1 MSDIDATE
9 KTDGV
14 VHDTYPV
21 NQNTIYTVS
30 ALTAEIKT
38 ILENRFPFVW
48 ITGEISN
55 FRIPASGHFYFV
67 LKDKTAQIN
76 GVMFRA
82 QNQNL
87 KFMPEDGMMI
97 TGLGRV
103 NVYEPRGTY
112 QMILEYLEPKG
123 TGALQI
129 AFEHLKAKLAKEGL
143 FDDAHKK
150 SIPFLPKKI
159 AVITSP
165 TGAVIHD
172 IQRVLFRRFPNVS
185 LVVYPVRVQ
194 GEGADE
200 EIAKGFESLNRRD
213 DIDVI
218 ILARGGGSLE
228 DLHAFNSEIV
238 ARAIFKSII
247 PTISAVGHE
256 TDYTI
261 SDFVADLRAP
271 TPSAAAELAVPVKD
285 ELIKKCENLFMQ
297 LKSQMFNNIDELRN
311 ICHHMASRLIDPKKR
326 IQDLQLKTDDLFV
339 RMHRAVFAMIHR
351 NLEQVDW
358 KTHRLFVNSPMKLID
373 NNKAKL
379 KQIHDNILLFKEKY
393 FDKRRYLLDHFN
405 GKLYTLNPDAILER
419 GYSIT
424 QSLPGNEIVKDSVS
438 VETGQNV
445 HVRFSKGSIICR
457 VERKD

>member
-1 MSDIDATE
+1 M
-9 KTDGV
+9 
-14 VHDTYPV
+14 HDTYPV
-21 NQNTIYTVS
+21 NQNKIYTVS
-30 ALTAEIKT
+30 SLTAEIKT
-38 ILENRFPFVW
+38 ILENQFPFVW
-48 ITGEISN
+48 IAGEISN
-55 FRIPASGHFYFV
+55 FRIPASGHFYFI
-67 LKDKTAQIN
+67 LKDENAQIN
-76 GVMFRA
+76 AVMFRG

-87 KFMPEDGMMI
+87 KFKPEHGMMI
-97 TGLGRV
+97 TGLGRI

-112 QMILEYLEPKG
+112 QVILEYLEPKG
-123 TGALQI
+123 TGSLQI
-129 AFEHLKAKLAKEGL
+129 AFEQLKEKLSKEGL
-143 FDDAHKK
+143 FDDVSKK
-150 SIPFLPKKI
+150 PIPYLPKKI
-159 AVITSP
+159 GVITSP

-200 EIAKGFESLNRRD
+200 EIVKGVELLNRKN

-238 ARAIFKSII
+238 ARAIFKSTI

-271 TPSAAAELAVPVKD
+271 TPSAAAEIAVPVKD
-285 ELIKKCENLFMQ
+285 ELIEKCENLFLQ
-297 LKSQMFNNIDELRN
+297 LKSYSYRHIDILRN
-311 ICHHMASRLIDPKKR
+311 ILHHMANRLIDPKKR
-326 IQDLQLKTDDLFV
+326 IQDLQLKTDDLFA
-339 RMHRAVFAMIHR
+339 RMHRAVFVAINR
-351 NLEQVDW
+351 NQERIDW
-358 KTHRLFVNSPMKLID
+358 RTHRLLAYSPMKLIK
-373 NNKAKL
+373 NNKATLKQLHGNLLLYKL
-379 KQIHDNILLFKEKY
+379 KYLDA
-393 FDKRRYLLDHFN
+393 KRYTLENLN
-405 GKLYTLNPDAILER
+405 GKLNTLNPNAILER

-424 QSLPGNEIVKDSVS
+424 QSMPGNEIVKDSVS

-457 VERKD
+457 VERKN